1 MDTKW
6 KRFEEGQKDESVLS
20 AKVRKTNPF
29 KAWLCFALG
38 VSVIGVCVIGAFVG
52 LSQVNWDWK
61 ELKAVFFDY
70 RHSIP
75 FRQRTA
81 EYFYAL
87 LSLVTD
93 QADAPGDNHISDV
106 SDYRLTRE
114 GENLKYYAVNLDS
127 GVAVSNMAKD
137 ILQDFGEVLVEPDGI
152 ANNLPLP
159 DGYGY
164 YWYFDGS
171 RVYVV
176 EDGELVDIERLDS
189 GYRNLLP
196 DVAGYVGGEEAAKS
210 IRAVLA
216 VCDVLIP
223 NPYDRSM
230 YDQEQQIFRFIALAY
245 LVVLMVGVGLLGY
258 SMLRREAKREFEAQ
272 LASWLGSLWLEAK
285 VVITFMLSIPFLVT
299 GMTIY
304 PVRSGLGDAL
314 AFGVLILVMFW
325 WIYVV
330 VLDISRNG
338 TQVFTNNCITH
349 ISQWYRDYETR
360 YPWQKVM
367 IRRMYTLI
375 GAEIC
380 LAVLAVLSLVMFFP
394 GGYTLLGLVLFVV
407 FVGFGLHLIHRYT
420 KSFSNTVSEIGLLM
434 DHIERMKRGDLG
446 TELTVN
452 PDSAV
457 YHAVHNLN
465 DIQEGV
471 NLAVSEKL
479 KSERLKVDLITNV
492 SHDLKTPLTSIASY
506 VDLLAKED
514 LPEHVKD
521 YVSVLTQKTEQ
532 LKNLIQDLFDLSKAT
547 SNNLSLDLKEIDLRR
562 LIEQTLGDMEESIE
576 NSGIPFKVDLPDE
589 PVLIVNDG
597 TKLSRVLQ
605 NLFSNA
611 LKYSLSGTRVYVSLK
626 ASENEAVVTIKNTA
640 NYEMDFDPD
649 EILQR
654 FARGDT
660 SRTTE
665 GSGLGLSIA
674 KSYTEACGGKF
685 AISIDGDQFTAEVIL
700 PQV

>member
-1 MDTKW
+1 
-6 KRFEEGQKDESVLS
+6 
-20 AKVRKTNPF
+20 
-29 KAWLCFALG
+29 
-38 VSVIGVCVIGAFVG
+38 
-52 LSQVNWDWK
+52 
-61 ELKAVFFDY
+61 
-70 RHSIP
+70 
-75 FRQRTA
+75 
-81 EYFYAL
+81 
-87 LSLVTD
+87 
-93 QADAPGDNHISDV
+93 
-106 SDYRLTRE
+106 
-114 GENLKYYAVNLDS
+114 
-127 GVAVSNMAKD
+127 
-137 ILQDFGEVLVEPDGI
+137 
-152 ANNLPLP
+152 
-159 DGYGY
+159 
-164 YWYFDGS
+164 
-171 RVYVV
+171 
-176 EDGELVDIERLDS
+176 
-189 GYRNLLP
+189 
-196 DVAGYVGGEEAAKS
+196 
-210 IRAVLA
+210 
-216 VCDVLIP
+216 
-223 NPYDRSM
+223 
-230 YDQEQQIFRFIALAY
+230 
-245 LVVLMVGVGLLGY
+245 
-258 SMLRREAKREFEAQ
+258 
-272 LASWLGSLWLEAK
+272 
-285 VVITFMLSIPFLVT
+285 
-299 GMTIY
+299 
-304 PVRSGLGDAL
+304 
-314 AFGVLILVMFW
+314 
-325 WIYVV
+325 
-330 VLDISRNG
+330 
-338 TQVFTNNCITH
+338 
-349 ISQWYRDYETR
+349 
-360 YPWQKVM
+360 
-367 IRRMYTLI
+367 
-375 GAEIC
+375 
-380 LAVLAVLSLVMFFP
+380 
-394 GGYTLLGLVLFVV
+394 
-407 FVGFGLHLIHRYT
+407 
-420 KSFSNTVSEIGLLM
+420 M

-562 LIEQTLGDMEESIE
+562 LIDQTLGDMEESIE